1 MAAISLE
8 PFSQTFFLVHRSHFP
23 VAFRHPFD
31 ERGRLD
37 VTGKIVPPATS
48 SRLPDIQ
55 HPEFENTPEGDETCK
70 QE

>member
-1 MAAISLE
+1 LTNEA
-8 PFSQTFFLVHRSHFP
+8 
-23 VAFRHPFD
+23 
-31 ERGRLD
+31 GLD